1 MVVLTFWVYSASAG
15 EIANIF
21 SSSIFD
27 LIWFSTI
34 DEVKQKYPGGVLKSE
49 YGITSYRILDGRTVL
64 TVKRKNS
71 NYIDFI
77 FNSENQLN
85 NVAVQFPLDT
95 PQSAPNL
102 LNKLTTYFGPQSDN
116 PKAAGN
122 TLVIQWPE
130 DNGFII
136 NMINIVNMFK
146 DDELVFGIGCTKPVS
161 ADKKQLGF

>member
-1 MVVLTFWVYSASAG
+1 
-15 EIANIF
+15 
-21 SSSIFD
+21 
-27 LIWFSTI
+27 
-34 DEVKQKYPGGVLKSE
+34 
-49 YGITSYRILDGRTVL
+49 
-64 TVKRKNS
+64 
-71 NYIDFI
+71 
-77 FNSENQLN
+77 
-85 NVAVQFPLDT
+85 
-95 PQSAPNL
+95 